1 MYNLPRKKKK
11 VLVPHQCVWL
21 WILNGLKIEVGCT
34 SKKVKA
40 MLGTQH
46 FSQLLIR
53 SIVIRVTSV
62 SHGSMHQPQQVCKLS
77 RKNVVK
83 QCCLHGLIENVK
95 L

>member
-1 MYNLPRKKKK
+1 MFGYGSLMDLKLK
-11 VLVPHQCVWL
+11 LGVPQ
-21 WILNGLKIEVGCT
+21 
-34 SKKVKA
+34 KKVKA